1 MLTKEQIDCL
11 FDFCQIKGVT
21 CYDVQVE
28 LVDHLANAIE
38 KELAEHPDWS
48 FQKALD
54 VVFISFGYRN
64 FAPLVAEK
72 RKAAK
77 IFCRR
82 LWWSIFRK
90 QLTWPGTWVGLGV
103 FLLFYRWLVIH
114 DKEIAFYVSPCV
126 GLIAF
131 FALVIGSRRLKGLK
145 KRTGKLFL
153 LTNITELSPML
164 NYGFMSIWLINSL
177 SWKLPTRLSM
187 LVIGTLIFAF
197 FLMCLAY
204 YRTVKRLE
212 KKVEKDYPEVFTIA

>member
-1 MLTKEQIDCL
+1 MLTKEQIDYL
-11 FDFCQIKGVT
+11 FEFCRMKGVA

-38 KELAEHPDWS
+38 KEVAEHPDWS
-48 FQKALD
+48 F
-54 VVFISFGYRN
+54 
-64 FAPLVAEK
+64 AEK

-77 IFCRR
+77 MFSRR
-82 LWWSIFRK
+82 LWWSIVRK

-103 FLLFYRWLVIH
+103 FLLFYRRLVIH
-114 DKEIAFYVSPCV
+114 DKEIAFYVSPVV
-126 GLIAF
+126 GLIALF
-131 FALVIGSRRLKGLK
+131 VLVTGSRRLKGLK

-164 NYGFMSIWLINSL
+164 NYTFMSIWLINSV
-177 SWKLPTRLSM
+177 SWKLPSSLSI

-204 YRTVKRLE
+204 YRTVKWLE
-212 KKVEKDYPEVFTIA
+212 KKVEKDYPEIFTTA

>member
-1 MLTKEQIDCL
+1 MLTKEQIDYL
-11 FDFCQIKGVT
+11 FEFCRMKGVA

-38 KELAEHPDWS
+38 KEVAEHPDWS

-54 VVFISFGYRN
+54 VVFLSFGYRN

-77 IFCRR
+77 MFSRR
-82 LWWSIFRK
+82 LWWSIVRK

-103 FLLFYRWLVIH
+103 FLLFYRRLVIH
-114 DKEIAFYVSPCV
+114 DKEIAFYVSPVV
-126 GLIAF
+126 GLIALF
-131 FALVIGSRRLKGLK
+131 VLVTGSRRLKGLK

-164 NYGFMSIWLINSL
+164 NYTFMSIWLINSV
-177 SWKLPTRLSM
+177 SWKLPSSLSI

-204 YRTVKRLE
+204 YRTVKWLE
-212 KKVEKDYPEVFTIA
+212 KKVEKDYPEIFTTA